1 VGKLHREIEQLS
13 CRYDGIGERPA
24 TASGIFPHRS
34 TATIGVADESPARV
48 SSIASIPASRDR
60 VDTDMP
66 PLAENMS
73 SEDSINNMAELES
86 SGRGKEGVKERERLA
101 LLSDSARKARARAE
115 SAGGGGLQGR
125 VSLMYQRPSTA
136 TTISQRGSSGD
147 QVPATGG
154 HGLAARPVTAHGR
167 T

>member
-1 VGKLHREIEQLS
+1 MGKLHREIEQLS
-13 CRYDGIGERPA
+13 CRCDGIGERPA
-24 TASGIFPHRS
+24 TASGVFPHRS
-34 TATIGVADESPARV
+34 TVTIGGADESPARV
-48 SSIASIPASRDR
+48 SSNASNPASRDR
-60 VDTDMP
+60 VDM
-66 PLAENMS
+66 PLADNMS
-73 SEDSINNMAELES
+73 SEDSSNNMAELES

-136 TTISQRGSSGD
+136 TTVSQRGSSGD
-147 QVPATGG
+147 HVPVTGG